1 MVNVCMK
8 LVERLYKFVSQSCCQ
23 KRTIT
28 QENIEKFRG
37 QRGQKEAV
45 LPRGTFFFNLWIT
58 LHISI
63 KLRAEVLI
71 NF

>member
-45 LPRGTFFFNLWIT
+45 LPRGTFF
-58 LHISI
+58 
-63 KLRAEVLI
+63 LI
-71 NF
+71 CG